1 MATIVLNGKQYD
13 TNEYRAVCH
22 RKISAFSTE
31 ERKTY
36 VDTLCKMFGTHSSK
50 FLLKKMNMQELNMLN
65 IRLKNNDSE
74 ALSMEY
80 LINEKIIS
88 IEYALKLSTV
98 CINRAHAKKLDLALY

>member
-36 VDTLCKMFGTHSSK
+36 VNTLCTMFGTHSSK
-50 FLLKKMNMQELNMLN
+50 FLLKKMNAQELTMFN
-65 IRLKNNDSE
+65 IRLKNNDPE

-80 LINEKIIS
+80 LFNEEIIS
-88 IEYALKLSTV
+88 IWNALKLSTV

>member
-1 MATIVLNGKQYD
+1 MATIILDGKQYD
-13 TNEYRAVCH
+13 TNEYRTVCH
-22 RKISAFSTE
+22 QKISVFSTE

-65 IRLKNNDSE
+65 IRLKNNDPE

-80 LINEKIIS
+80 LINKEMLS
-88 IEYALKLSTV
+88 IGNALKLSTV
-98 CINRAHAKKLDLALY
+98 CINRAHAKKLHLALY